1 MRVSTTCD
9 ANATMLNPS
18 IAVLY
23 ATVSASFVI
32 EQYGL
37 PPVGPGALWNGD
49 NPERRVKELQSRYR
63 DIMTE

>member
-1 MRVSTTCD
+1 MPFY
-9 ANATMLNPS
+9 ATVLNSS

-37 PPVGPGALWNGD
+37 PPIGLGGLWNGD
-49 NPERRVKELQSRYR
+49 SPERRVKELQNRYR